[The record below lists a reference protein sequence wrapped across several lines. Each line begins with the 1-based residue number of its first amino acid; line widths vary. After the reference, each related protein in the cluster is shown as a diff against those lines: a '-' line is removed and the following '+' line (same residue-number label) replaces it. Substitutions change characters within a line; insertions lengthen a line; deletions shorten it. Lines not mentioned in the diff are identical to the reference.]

1 MSERGVFAVDRGVW
15 DHHMFTSR
23 EAFSKREAW
32 MWLISE
38 AAWKPHRRRIAGAT
52 VNLDRG
58 QIAHSLRHLADQ
70 WSWSVKR
77 VRGFLD
83 ALTEEAMIA
92 TTTDTGVTV
101 ITVCK
106 YNEYQIVS
114 LPKGTDENTA
124 EDTTS
129 TTPSHTAR
137 AHEGHNKEDKEY
149 KEYTTSSLRSD
160 VVPAPAPAPKP
171 KRARARSPLPD
182 DWQLDDQD
190 TAYAISRGFGEV
202 TLDQMARAF
211 SNYHRGKGNLMA
223 DWHAAWRT
231 WCENEIKFQQ
241 PRLGSNNDRS
251 GSVYTNPNSRKSGS
265 TAVLAGVAAATERRA
280 RERIAAG
287 QQRLLP
293 AAINPAA
300 VDDPDFFGAGRS

>member
-15 DHHMFTSR
+15 DHHMFTTR
-23 EAFSKREAW
+23 DAFSKREAW

-58 QIAHSLRHLADQ
+58 QLSHSLRHLADQ

-92 TTTDTGVTV
+92 TTTGTGVTV
-101 ITVCK
+101 ITICK
-106 YNEYQIVS
+106 YNEYQRVS
-114 LPKGTDENTA
+114 LPKGTDADTV
-124 EDTTS
+124 EDTAT

-137 AHEGHNKEDKEY
+137 AREGHNKEDKEY
-149 KEYTTSSLRSD
+149 KEDTTSSLRSD

-171 KRARARSPLPD
+171 KRSRARSALPD

-190 TAYAISRGFGEV
+190 IAYAISRGFGEV

-211 SNYHRGKGNLMA
+211 SNYHRGRGNLMA

-241 PRLGSNNDRS
+241 TRQGPNHERS
-251 GSVYTNPNSRKSGS
+251 GSVFANSRPQQSGS
-265 TAVLAGVAAATERRA
+265 SAVLAGVAAAAERRA
-280 RERIAAG
+280 RERVAAG
-287 QQRLLP
+287 QQRP
-293 AAINPAA
+293 PDAKANAAAI
-300 VDDPDFFGAGRS
+300 DDPDFFGAR